1 MTRDHLQ
8 LKEVEHIEVTTII
21 DNYVDV
27 LLESSGIVTRPIMD
41 KDGVILTDTLL
52 AEHGLSLLLKVSQDE
67 DRASLLFDTGH
78 SQLGVLHNILLLG
91 LDPNE
96 LDAIVLSHFHMDHT
110 GSLYPLLENLS
121 RPIPVIVHPDAFEFP
136 RILHQK
142 DGSIRQF
149 PVTLSREDLESR
161 GVPIMESA
169 GPLLFG
175 DGMILVTGEVE
186 RTTSFEK
193 GLPHAYMEKGGNT
206 VKDPVLCDQALVMN
220 LKGQGLVVI
229 SGCSHAGIVNTI
241 QYAMKITGVHRLHA
255 LLGGFHLGGPPF
267 EPIIEDTIE
276 AVKALNPQ
284 VVVPMHCTG
293 QKAIQRFKEAFPDAF
308 VLNSVGS
315 RVTLQS

>member
-1 MTRDHLQ
+1 MTENNQR

-27 LLESSGIVTRPIMD
+27 LLESSGVVTRPTMD

-52 AEHGLSLLLKVSQDE
+52 AEHGLSLLLNVSKDE
-67 DRASLLFDTGH
+67 EGASLLFDTGH
-78 SQLGVLHNILLLG
+78 SQLGVLHNFLLLG
-91 LDPNE
+91 LDPDGI
-96 LDAIVLSHFHMDHT
+96 DAIVLSHFHMDHT
-110 GSLYPLLENLS
+110 GSLYPLLENIS
-121 RPIPVIVHPDAFEFP
+121 RPIPVIVHPDAFDIP
-136 RILHQK
+136 RTLQQK

-149 PVTLSREDLESR
+149 PVTLSREVLESH
-161 GVPIMESA
+161 GVPIIESM
-169 GPLLFG
+169 GPLLFA
-175 DGMILVTGEVE
+175 DGMILITGEVE

-193 GLPHAYMEKGGNT
+193 GLPNAYMEKGGHT

-241 QYAMKITGVHRLHA
+241 RYAMKTTGVHRLYA

-276 AVKALNPQ
+276 AVKELDPQ

-293 QKAIQRFKEAFPDAF
+293 QKAIQKFKEAFPHAF

-315 RVTLQS
+315 KVTLQS